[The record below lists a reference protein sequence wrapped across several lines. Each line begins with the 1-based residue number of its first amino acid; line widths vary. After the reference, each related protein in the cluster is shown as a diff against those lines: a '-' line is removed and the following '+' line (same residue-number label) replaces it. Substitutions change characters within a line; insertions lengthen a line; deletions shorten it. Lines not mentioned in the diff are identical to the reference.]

1 MSVPESDEGPRMK
14 FGIAMFP
21 TDDAVDP
28 AALARLVEERGFE
41 SLWFPEHT
49 HIPTS
54 RQTPWP
60 GGAEL
65 PEEYR
70 HTLDPFVALG
80 AVAAVTSRLGLG
92 FGVCLVIERDPIVL
106 AKEVASL
113 DFLSGGSRAA
123 GRGRRLECRGDAQPR
138 HRLRHALDA

>member
-1 MSVPESDEGPRMK
+1 MK
-14 FGIAMFP
+14 FGLVMFP
-21 TDDAVDP
+21 TDYAIDP
-28 AALARLVEERGFE
+28 VTLGRAAEEHGFE

-92 FGVCLVIERDPIVL
+92 CGGALRRWRRSGPPTPPSTT
-106 AKEVASL
+106 AGWSTST
-113 DFLSGGSRAA
+113 LSGPGPNPSRS
-123 GRGRRLECRGDAQPR
+123 RTRL
-138 HRLRHALDA
+138 